1 MKNKI
6 LLCACVVAMTALT
19 LTSCKQKTDFDAI
32 ADGVSEKTLQGYF
45 SGAEVFGDTLLL
57 SVVQY
62 NFAEDG
68 TIERT
73 TMEIGDGAYKAPE
86 TKKYSS
92 WQFGE
97 YFDGNKG
104 RNLNLIPAEGGDP
117 LTVKYYLGGIVEDGQ
132 PAALD
137 KNNKVAAIASTNE
150 DVVGKK
156 WFGNDTTYYKIDT
169 VVNVRK
175 LDTIYTYTPKK
186 DPETG
191 KYVKDSTG
199 HIIYEQTI
207 KEIKESFVPTKMKW
221 PIAPKT
227 INIRRMEL
235 YRDPTTLANTGK
247 WYMLSQEFDIN
258 DKRETT
264 IKKDTTSSYDFR
276 WTYYTYS
283 STSTFMIKAVQEN
296 GEVEFFEF
304 GYDFKLPSVTV
315 DKQVLKIEE

>member
-1 MKNKI
+1 MAV
-6 LLCACVVAMTALT
+6 LM
-19 LTSCKQKTDFDAI
+19 TSCREKTDFDAI
-32 ADGVSEKTLQGYF
+32 ANGVSEKTLQGYF
-45 SGAEVFGDTLLL
+45 SGAEVFGDTLML

-68 TIERT
+68 TVERT

-117 LTVKYYLGGIVEDGQ
+117 LKVKFYLGGILEDGQ
-132 PAALD
+132 PTALD
-137 KNNKVAAIASTNE
+137 KNNKVDAIASTNE

-156 WFGNDTTYYKIDT
+156 WVGSDTTFYKIDT
-169 VVNVRK
+169 VVNVMKYDSIFKR
-175 LDTIYTYTPKK
+175 TGYKK
-186 DPETG
+186 DDQGNIIYDENGQPLYER
-191 KYVKDSTG
+191 VLVRVDST
-199 HIIYEQTI
+199 E
-207 KEIKESFVPTKMKW
+207 VPTKMKW

-227 INIRRMEL
+227 INIRRVEL